1 MREKYSSFRVDFAEK
16 TGVST
21 DGGDMLPGI
30 RLYQESHSGGSSV
43 ETELDF
49 AAIQAIIA
57 GNAGKVEVLIDTYT
71 NKKEQLISL
80 LQDIQAEFNYI
91 PQDVLVRISQRLDI
105 PLSQVFS
112 VATFFKAFSLKPR
125 GRHVITVCLG
135 TACHVRGGQRL
146 VDKMARTYNL
156 KPGETSEDERF
167 TLETANCLGCCALGP
182 VVVVDG
188 KYESQVTPDK
198 LDKILKKYE

>member
-1 MREKYSSFRVDFAEK
+1 MD
-16 TGVST
+16 
-21 DGGDMLPGI
+21 
-30 RLYQESHSGGSSV
+30 
-43 ETELDF
+43 TELDF
-49 AAIQAIIA
+49 AALQEIITS
-57 GNAGKVEVLIDTYT
+57 NAGKVEALIDSYVD
-71 NKKEQLISL
+71 KKEQLISL

-91 PQDVLVRISQRLDI
+91 PQDVIIRISQKLEL

-125 GRHVITVCLG
+125 GRHVITVCMG

-146 VDKMARTYNL
+146 VNKMARDYKL
-156 KPGETSEDERF
+156 QPGETSPDERF

-198 LDKILKKYE
+198 LDKILKKYD

>member
-1 MREKYSSFRVDFAEK
+1 M
-16 TGVST
+16 
-21 DGGDMLPGI
+21 
-30 RLYQESHSGGSSV
+30 SV

-57 GNAGKVEVLIDTYT
+57 GNAGKIESLIDSYMT
-71 NKKEQLISL
+71 KKEQLISL

-91 PQDVLVRISQRLDI
+91 PQDVLIRISQKLDI

-112 VATFFKAFSLKPR
+112 VATFFKSFSLKPR
-125 GRHVITVCLG
+125 GRHVVTICLG

-146 VDKMARTYNL
+146 VDKMARSYNL
-156 KPGETSEDERF
+156 RPGETSPDERF

-188 KYESQVTPDK
+188 KYESQVNLDK